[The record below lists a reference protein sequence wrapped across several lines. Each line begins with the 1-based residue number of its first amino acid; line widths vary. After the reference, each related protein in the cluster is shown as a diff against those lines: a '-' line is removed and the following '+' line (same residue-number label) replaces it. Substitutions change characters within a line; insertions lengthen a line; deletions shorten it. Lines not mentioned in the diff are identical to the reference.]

1 MPFPATVKLRG
12 GSLAA
17 LSATIF
23 TLECVVTRSP
33 AAESPF
39 INVVTAVEWPRK
51 LNPTSAAAAL
61 SSAGSAA
68 GGQFDRI
75 AKCPVVAAI
84 HWANCHNLSPGSY
97 PGSWVSPPQLP
108 KFEPMFLFPSS
119 SERNHR
125 SKADI

>member
-1 MPFPATVKLRG
+1 M
-12 GSLAA
+12 
-17 LSATIF
+17 
-23 TLECVVTRSP
+23 CCDP

-97 PGSWVSPPQLP
+97 PGSWVSPH
-108 KFEPMFLFPSS
+108 S
-119 SERNHR
+119 SEQLESATQSLAFLIHFVKIIFSQVTRVFYFVA
-125 SKADI
+125 SPDS